1 MKEKDKNP
9 FYNQAE
15 CQCQD
20 VKHPQAEITT
30 EGKVVETKPAP
41 TSQQTPKHVKEWQSF
56 ALIGISYGIGKY
68 ASQSPAAVAES
79 RPANVN
85 VNR

>member
-1 MKEKDKNP
+1 LKTKAAQAPAKKHGEGKKEKDKNP

-15 CQCQD
+15 CQD

-30 EGKVVETKPAP
+30 EGKVVEAC
-41 TSQQTPKHVKEWQSF
+41 SNKHVKEWQSF
-56 ALIGISYGIGKY
+56 ALIGKY
-68 ASQSPAAVAES
+68 ASQSPA
-79 RPANVN
+79 N